1 MKLFTLILILIA
13 GLGLQAQHISTEIRA
28 KALAVGVRASAFN
41 KVNNYYKKFSHKIE
55 NKSFISFV
63 DFSIPSTK
71 ERLFV
76 INLKTRT
83 VSKFL
88 VTHGKRSGEN
98 MATSFSNTP
107 DSEKSSLGLYKI
119 QDQYT
124 GKHGSSLRLD
134 GLENG
139 LNTDKKEIPDS
150 KINGITNGKNS
161 NARTRAIVMHSADYA
176 TQKSIRQNNYTR
188 LGRSQGCP
196 AVSPEDWQILRP
208 RLKNGSLLLMYK

>member
-1 MKLFTLILILIA
+1 MKLFTFIFTLFALVTS
-13 GLGLQAQHISTEIRA
+13 GAQQMTAQTRINA
-28 KALAVGVRASAFN
+28 LKAGVRASAYD
-41 KVNNYYKKFSHKIE
+41 KVQKYYTKHSNEIE

-76 INLKTRT
+76 INLKTGK

-98 MATSFSNTP
+98 MATNFSNMP
-107 DSEKSSLGLYKI
+107 ESEKSSLGLYKI
-119 QDQYT
+119 QAEYT
-124 GKHGSSLRLD
+124 GKHGKSLRLD

-139 LNTDKKEIPDS
+139 LDSAKKEIPDY

-161 NARTRAIVMHSADYA
+161 NASKRAIVMHSADYA
-176 TQKSIRQNNYTR
+176 TKKSIAQNSYRR

-196 AVSPEDWQILRP
+196 AVSPTDWQILRP
-208 RLKNGSLLLMYK
+208 RLKNGSLLLMYR